1 MDTVKKKIG
10 NKVRR
15 LRQAKGLKQSEL
27 AELVGVEDKTISRIE
42 VGGNYPSLD
51 LLVRMSTALECDL
64 TEFVNIN
71 DRIVD
76 SLNEISMSDIEIVKK
91 FVSVIEKKIKQLKN
105 TLK

>member
-1 MDTVKKKIG
+1 MDNVKKKIG
-10 NKVRR
+10 NNVKR

-51 LLVRMSTALECDL
+51 LLVRMSNALKCDL

-71 DRIVD
+71 DNVVD
-76 SLNEISMSDIEIVKK
+76 SLNELSKSDIETVKK
-91 FVSVIEKKIKQLKN
+91 FISVIEKKLEQ
-105 TLK
+105 

>member
-10 NKVRR
+10 NNVRR

-91 FVSVIEKKIKQLKN
+91 FVSVIEKKN
-105 TLK
+105 

>member
-10 NKVRR
+10 NNVRR

-105 TLK
+105 TSK